1 MKTIKKIKNR
11 VKKLLAPPPE
21 MHIWQWCEK
30 HFVVPQDAA
39 EPGKY
44 KVTRTPYLKGVF
56 ESVKNPNVEE
66 IVCMFAAQ
74 TGKTALQQGISG
86 YAVTEEQG
94 SGILFLMPTKELAQ
108 DFSQEKYAKFIKS
121 SKILKN
127 LLTGKK
133 SEVGDKILGKFFK
146 NGSWIAFAGA
156 NSENSVSSR
165 SVRWVLMDE
174 ISRMPD
180 SVGSEGSPI
189 KLARKRT
196 STFFNKKIIMTSTP
210 TVKGGCKSTKIYE
223 DDATKRFEFRVIC
236 PECHE
241 RIHLKWTQVMWNN
254 RNPVDSAYYECQE
267 CGEDIKLD
275 SRKHKILNSGDW
287 FDLDP
292 EKGDFRHGYKLSA
305 LYSPWVS
312 LSEMVREFKS
322 AVDAGELEMKTF
334 VNTYLG
340 EPFTAENKAVE
351 HAQLFMRREH
361 YPEYIEV
368 PGGSILTCGVDVGH
382 DRLVAE
388 VVAWGSNLESWSV
401 EYRTLWGDPSDIKTW
416 AQLKHLL
423 DAEYTSIYG
432 FKIPILATCIDTGG
446 HHTRETYQ
454 FIKNYT
460 ARYRIWGI
468 KGKEGE
474 RPIVSSPSKKK
485 TGRDARPIDL
495 YIVGVDTAKHL
506 IYDYLSVN
514 KEGPRYCHFP
524 VRDEYDPNH
533 FKQLT
538 AEYPEVVY
546 VRGRQVVR
554 WKKPSHIRVEPLDC
568 RVYALAALEILN
580 PRWDRVDVEI
590 QDRAAAIKNGT
601 LQGWEWVRD
610 KKTDKIK
617 EIEEKKKHEKTNKNK
632 KRLRKSFLNSWRYL

>member
-1 MKTIKKIKNR
+1 MKTIDVLKNSAR
-11 VKKLLAPPPE
+11 ALLAPPPD
-21 MHIWQWCEK
+21 MHIWEWAEK
-30 HFVVPQDAA
+30 HFVIPNDAA
-39 EPGKY
+39 EPGRY
-44 KVTRTPYLKGVF
+44 KASRTPYLKGIF
-56 ESVKNPNVEE
+56 EAVKNPNVEE
-66 IVCMFAAQ
+66 IICVLAAQ
-74 TGKTALQQGISG
+74 TAKTTLQQAISG
-86 YAVTEEQG
+86 YAIAEEQG
-94 SGILFLMPTKELAQ
+94 SGILFLMPTKELAES
-108 DFSQEKYAKFIKS
+108 FSKEKYSKFIKS
-121 SKILKN
+121 TKVLKN

-133 SEVGDKILGKFFK
+133 AEASDSILGKFFK
-146 NGSWIAFAGA
+146 NDSWIAFAGA

-165 SVRWVLMDE
+165 SVRWALMDE

-210 TVKGGCKSTKIYE
+210 TVKGSCKATRIYE

-236 PECHE
+236 PECKE
-241 RIHLKWTQVMWNN
+241 YIALKWTQVMWDKK
-254 RNPVDSAYYECQE
+254 NPIESAYYECQE

-275 SRKHKILNSGDW
+275 SRKHKILNSGHW

-292 EKGDFRHGYKLSA
+292 EKPDFRHGYQLSA

-322 AVDAGELEMKTF
+322 AVAAGELEMKTF

-340 EPFTAENKAVE
+340 QPFQAENKAVE

-361 YPEYIEV
+361 YPEGIQI

-388 VVAWGSNLESWSV
+388 VVAWSSSMESWSV
-401 EYRTLWGDPSDIKTW
+401 EYRTLWGDPSDGKTW

-423 DAEYTSIYG
+423 DAEYTSVHG
-432 FKIPILATCIDTGG
+432 FKLPILATAIDTGG

-454 FIKNYT
+454 FIKTYG

-468 KGKEGE
+468 KGKEGD
-474 RPIVSSPSKKK
+474 RPIVSAPSKKK

-495 YIVGVDTAKHL
+495 YIIGVDTAKHL
-506 IYDYLSVN
+506 VYNYLAIN
-514 KEGPRYCHFP
+514 DEGPRFCHFP
-524 VRDEYDPNH
+524 IRDEYDQNH

-546 VRGRQVVR
+546 VKGRPVIR
-554 WKKPSHIRVEPLDC
+554 WKKPSHIRVEQLDC
-568 RVYALAALEILN
+568 RVYAMAALEILN

-590 QDRAAAIKNGT
+590 QDKVAAIKAGK
-601 LQGWEWVRD
+601 LQGWDWVRED
-610 KKTDKIK
+610 KKEDKDGK
-617 EIEEKKKHEKTNKNK
+617 TEEDKKDKQTKNK
-632 KRLRKSFLNSWRYL
+632 RTRRNSFLNSWRFL